1 MRLRQHG
8 MVLLLSLSFGL
19 AGGAST
25 AMAATDFAAIV
36 EATSPSVV
44 NISATSRSRAVN
56 NNINEEFQD
65 LLRRFYGIETQPE
78 SPRAR
83 QSFGSGFIIS
93 NDGYVLTNNHVI
105 DGAESVMVRLNDRR
119 EIEAK
124 VIGTDPRTDIALL
137 KIEAKSINAVK
148 IGDPS
153 KLRVGEAVLAIG
165 SPFGFDY
172 SATAGI
178 VSAKSRALPSEAYVP
193 FIQTDVAINPGNSG
207 GPLFNARGEVIGIN
221 SQIYSR
227 SGGFMG
233 VSFAIPIDVAMEVVA
248 QLQARGKV
256 TRGYLGVAI
265 QDVTKNLADAYG
277 LSRPAGA
284 LIANVEPG
292 SPADKAGIKQGDVVI
307 RFDGKPINLAA
318 ELPQAIGRATVGET
332 YDINL
337 VRDRKPVLLKV
348 KIEPIPEEVA
358 PAAESAAKAPD
369 LSRLGMTLRDLQDRE
384 KARLRIEGGALVI
397 RVVAGAGADAG
408 LVVGDVITRVANTP
422 VNSAREFVAEVRKL
436 SANAT
441 VPITV
446 NRRGVNIILALKLE
460 PEDAAR

>member
-19 AGGAST
+19 TGGAST

-44 NISATSRSRAVN
+44 NISATSRSHPVN
-56 NNINEEFQD
+56 NVNEEFQD

-93 NDGYVLTNNHVI
+93 NEGFVLTNNHVI
-105 DGAESVMVRLNDRR
+105 DGADSVMVRLNDRR

-137 KIEAKSINAVK
+137 KIDATSINAVT

-153 KLRVGEAVLAIG
+153 KLRVGESVLAIG

-207 GPLFNARGEVIGIN
+207 GPLFNAKGEVIGIN

-248 QLQARGKV
+248 QLQAQGRV
-256 TRGYLGVAI
+256 NRGYLGVAI
-265 QDVTKNLADAYG
+265 QEVTKNLADAYG

-292 SPADKAGIKQGDVVI
+292 SPADKAGLKQGDVVV
-307 RFDGKPINLAA
+307 RFDNKPINLAA
-318 ELPQAIGRATVGET
+318 ELPQAIGRATVGES
-332 YDINL
+332 YDLNV

-348 KIEPIPEEVA
+348 KIEPIPEEAA
-358 PAAESAAKAPD
+358 PTAEAATKTPD

-384 KARLRIEGGALVI
+384 KARLKLEGGALVI
-397 RVVAGAGADAG
+397 RVVAGSGADSG
-408 LVVGDVITRVANTP
+408 LVVGDVITRVANKPINT
-422 VNSAREFVAEVRKL
+422 AREFVAEVRKL

-446 NRRGVNIILALKLE
+446 NRRGTNIILALKLE